1 MSVQIPRRH
10 RMGNLIGK
18 AKSSSIILPSPKP
31 TPSVSKPT
39 LPIDV
44 PSQLPNQEIE
54 YTPQKDRDI
63 SKVFVIGGGPSLK
76 GFDFSCLSNVDTI
89 VVNNAVFDVP
99 NPKYFITVDYT
110 FIRKVG
116 RDKLKGAPSIKFF
129 VVDRTYESIRKI
141 NGKYVDT
148 RFGLVYEDL
157 NIFDHVV
164 ESYRQDEFGYCF
176 DDFRTGLNSGY
187 CALQLAIIL
196 GYKNTYLLGFDLL
209 SVGSKTHYHSGY
221 GSGLK
226 PFNNSLD
233 VYFEK
238 FRTGL
243 EQLKKDGIVNVY
255 SCSPISRLNDVIPY
269 IPTNEVLC

>member
-1 MSVQIPRRH
+1 
-10 RMGNLIGK
+10 MGNLIGK
-18 AKSSSIILPSPKP
+18 AKSSSIISPSPKLTLP
-31 TPSVSKPT
+31 VSKLT
-39 LPIDV
+39 LPLDI

-54 YTPQKDRDI
+54 IEYVPQKDI
-63 SKVFVIGGGPSLK
+63 ETPKVFVVGGGPSLK
-76 GFDFSCLSNVDTI
+76 GFNFSCLSNVDTI

-129 VVDRTYESIRKI
+129 VVDRVYESIRKI

-148 RFGLVYEDL
+148 RFDLVYENLD
-157 NIFDHVV
+157 IFDHVV
-164 ESYRQDEFGYCF
+164 ESYRRDEFGYRF
-176 DDFRTGLNSGY
+176 DDFRTGINSGY

-196 GYKNTYLLGFDLL
+196 GYKNIYLLGFDLL
-209 SVGSKTHYHSGY
+209 SVGGKTHYHSGY
-221 GSGLK
+221 GLGPEL
-226 PFNNSLD
+226 FNNSLD
-233 VYFEK
+233 IYFEK

-255 SCSPISRLNDVIPY
+255 SCSSISRLNNIISY
-269 IPTNEVLC
+269 IPINEVVC

>member
-1 MSVQIPRRH
+1 
-10 RMGNLIGK
+10 MGNLIGR
-18 AKSSSIILPSPKP
+18 ARSSPIISPIPKP
-31 TPSVSKPT
+31 TIPVSEPT

-54 YTPQKDRDI
+54 CTPQKDRDI
-63 SKVFVIGGGPSLK
+63 SRVFVVGGGPSLK
-76 GFDFSCLSNVDTI
+76 GFDFFCLSNVNTI

-116 RDKLKGAPSIKFF
+116 RDKLKAAPSSKFF
-129 VVDRTYESIRKI
+129 VVDRSYESIRKI

-157 NIFDHVV
+157 DIFDHIV
-164 ESYRQDEFGYCF
+164 ESYRQDEFGYRF

-196 GYKNTYLLGFDLL
+196 GYKNIYLLGFDLNV
-209 SVGSKTHYHSGY
+209 SGAKTHFHGGY
-221 GSGLK
+221 GESPEIFLPK
-226 PFNNSLD
+226 LNTYLD
-233 VYFEK
+233 K
-238 FRTGL
+238 FREGL
-243 EQLKKDGIVNVY
+243 IYLTRETNRAVF
-255 SCSPISRLNDVIPY
+255 SCSVTSRLNDLIPY
-269 IPTNEVLC
+269 KPVQEALDEYKGCST

>member
-1 MSVQIPRRH
+1 
-10 RMGNLIGK
+10 MGNLIGK
-18 AKSSSIILPSPKP
+18 ARSSSIISPIPKP
-31 TPSVSKPT
+31 TIPVSEPT

-54 YTPQKDRDI
+54 YTPQKDRGI
-63 SKVFVIGGGPSLK
+63 SRVFVVGGGPSLK

-116 RDKLKGAPSIKFF
+116 KDKLKATPSIKFF
-129 VVDRTYESIRKI
+129 VVDRSYESIRKI

-157 NIFDHVV
+157 DIFDYIV
-164 ESYRQDEFGYCF
+164 ESYRQDEFGYRF

-196 GYKNTYLLGFDLL
+196 GYKNIYLLGFDLL
-209 SVGSKTHYHSGY
+209 LVGSKTHYHSGY

-233 VYFEK
+233 VYFEN

-243 EQLKKDGIVNVY
+243 EQLKKDNIVNVY
-255 SCSPISRLNDVIPY
+255 SCSSISRLNNIISYTP
-269 IPTNEVLC
+269 ISEVVC